1 VYWIWVESGLVS
13 LTLFC
18 ILISVFV
25 EVITGL
31 VDDAVRFAI
40 SHRAYHTGELI
51 KPLNGGI
58 PRTLEEG
65 IDEGGVS
72 PSSKRSLSK

>member
-1 VYWIWVESGLVS
+1 MYWIWVESGLVS

-25 EVITGL
+25 EVITIL
-31 VDDAVRFAI
+31 VDDAVRFTI
-40 SHRAYHTGELI
+40 SHRAWHTGALI
-51 KPLNGGI
+51 KPLHGSI